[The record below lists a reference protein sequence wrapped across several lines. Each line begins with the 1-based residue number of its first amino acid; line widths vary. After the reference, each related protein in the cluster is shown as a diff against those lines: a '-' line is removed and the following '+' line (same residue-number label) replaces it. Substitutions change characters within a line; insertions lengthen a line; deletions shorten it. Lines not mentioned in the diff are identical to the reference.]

1 MTRCSSDWTMSKSH
15 SGGSLI
21 LVSLLNT
28 TVSIYRF
35 WKYEVTQSNPKMCQE
50 HICICTED
58 YVPES
63 LVWILLPFIALI
75 LIELQVCFSVSGRM
89 WSWRITCNHLVR
101 TPHTE
106 VHALLLFS
114 SFIRR
119 TAGPGHFLGRTLQV
133 RNVTFG
139 LLFFA
144 LPILSLLSRSSL
156 SLSLT
161 ASPMNP
167 KPVIYVLAHFTVPP
181 HLRHT
186 TFQQTDILTCTHTH
200 TQTCYCLSH
209 IMTTL
214 HFSSALLQ
222 TSGQQQ

>member
-1 MTRCSSDWTMSKSH
+1 
-15 SGGSLI
+15 
-21 LVSLLNT
+21 
-28 TVSIYRF
+28 
-35 WKYEVTQSNPKMCQE
+35 
-50 HICICTED
+50 
-58 YVPES
+58 
-63 LVWILLPFIALI
+63 
-75 LIELQVCFSVSGRM
+75 M

-200 TQTCYCLSH
+200 TDMLLSVPH
-209 IMTTL
+209 NDYIAFL
-214 HFSSALLQ
+214 FCSSADIWTAAVTRGRTSALFKGESRYDCPKRNFFSKERLL
-222 TSGQQQ
+222 